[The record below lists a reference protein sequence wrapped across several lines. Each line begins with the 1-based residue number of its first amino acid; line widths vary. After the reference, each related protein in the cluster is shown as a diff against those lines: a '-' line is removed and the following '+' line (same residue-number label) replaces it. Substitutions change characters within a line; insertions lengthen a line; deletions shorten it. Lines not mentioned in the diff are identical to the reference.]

1 MNKKQV
7 IRLNETDLHGIVKRS
22 VNKVLRE
29 RINDITP
36 LSTHIQ
42 NNQDADLEALGN
54 FVDDLRKVK
63 EGGALSKWNPTITS
77 ISFPF

>member
-1 MNKKQV
+1 MNKKL
-7 IRLNETDLHGIVKRS
+7 IRLTEQDLHRIVKES
-22 VNKVLRE
+22 VGKMLRE
-29 RINDITP
+29 GINDITP

-42 NNQDADLEALGN
+42 NNQDADLETLGN
-54 FVDDLRKVK
+54 IVDDLKKVK